1 VKHNI
6 VRVEIETI
14 KPETVV
20 RGGMIDVFLKP
31 PLRYCWFHHLPANIL
46 DISTPDRNLRF
57 IEGGHFLRF
66 DALGLE
72 TDGCNAG
79 DVEFLIN
86 SLGADILFKNV
97 LRMLV
102 GRAEASTEIFKER
115 PTWVGLAYYE
125 VAYATVKFERWIDL
139 EEFEAQYPA
148 IFPASSEGLRTKNL
162 EAALRE
168 IAKGA
173 GPFSRDPL
181 THAFNCI
188 ESMKA
193 IAVEALGNVSDSGNK
208 ETP

>member
-1 VKHNI
+1 M
-6 VRVEIETI
+6 T
-14 KPETVV
+14 
-20 RGGMIDVFLKP
+20 P
-31 PLRYCWFHHLPANIL
+31 PHKI
-46 DISTPDRNLRF
+46 LRF
-57 IEGGHFLRF
+57 LQGGHFLRF

-79 DVEFLIN
+79 DVEFLIA
-86 SLGADILFKNV
+86 SLGAEALFKND
-97 LRMLV
+97 LPMLAA
-102 GRAEASTEIFKER
+102 RAEASPEIFKER

-125 VAYATVKFERWIDL
+125 VAYATVKLFERWIDL

-193 IAVEALGNVSDSGNK
+193 IA
-208 ETP
+208 